1 MSSGPLLAIAALIAA
16 SAFFSLAEISLA
28 AARPTRLRQLAGQG
42 DERARRVLALRE
54 HPGHFFTAVQIG
66 LNGVAI
72 LGGIVG
78 DHALSPFVT
87 AALRPVYDGAYL
99 ETIGFLVSFVA
110 VASAFVLFADL
121 VPKRYA
127 MARPEAV
134 ALALVGPMQLCVR
147 VGSPLVRLFDALASR
162 CFRLLR
168 LPSARSDEVTAADI
182 VAMAEAGA
190 QSGRLLRQEQQMI
203 RNVFEL
209 DARAVP
215 SAMTPRDAIVFLAL
229 SETDES
235 IRAKVAASPHGKFPV
250 CSDGIDTAIGYVGW
264 KDILRRVL
272 EGRPLSL
279 RADPIVRNLLVL
291 PDTLTLFEALERFRD
306 AKEDFA
312 LVVNEY
318 ALVVGLLTLED
329 VISTVMGELA
339 APSAEEMIVRRDERS
354 WLVDGATPIDDVA
367 AALGI
372 DGFEGWEN
380 FDTIAGFIMYSLR
393 KLPRRT
399 DAVSWAGWKFEVVD
413 IEQFRINQV
422 LVTRET
428 GP

>member
-215 SAMTPRDAIVFLAL
+215 SA
-229 SETDES
+229 
-235 IRAKVAASPHGKFPV
+235 ASPHGKFPV

-422 LVTRET
+422 LVTREA

>member
-1 MSSGPLLAIAALIAA
+1 MEQETSSFIAHRLA
-16 SAFFSLAEISLA
+16 
-28 AARPTRLRQLAGQG
+28 
-42 DERARRVLALRE
+42 
-54 HPGHFFTAVQIG
+54 
-66 LNGVAI
+66 
-72 LGGIVG
+72 
-78 DHALSPFVT
+78 
-87 AALRPVYDGAYL
+87 
-99 ETIGFLVSFVA
+99 
-110 VASAFVLFADL
+110 
-121 VPKRYA
+121 
-127 MARPEAV
+127 
-134 ALALVGPMQLCVR
+134 
-147 VGSPLVRLFDALASR
+147 
-162 CFRLLR
+162 RLLR

-422 LVTRET
+422 LVTREA